1 MNGFLSALIFGLCFG
16 FLLNKVQL
24 TKYDTIVN
32 QFRFKDFTV
41 LKYMLTTLIVAMPII
56 YLMQGLGV
64 YTISNVP
71 GTYIAGNLL
80 GGVIFGVG
88 MAIGGF

>member
-1 MNGFLSALIFGLCFG
+1 MSGIFSALIFGLFFG
-16 FLLNKVQL
+16 FLLDKARL
-24 TKYDTIVN
+24 TKSDTIVN

-56 YLMQGLGV
+56 YLMKGLGF

-71 GTYIAGNLL
+71 NTYIVGNLL